1 MYWWKQQNKTKKNT
15 KKQKNTKKTQQNVI
29 LTKDLYMN
37 QKVFISILYL
47 SILIH
52 YNVLTQL
59 R

>member
-1 MYWWKQQNKTKKNT
+1 MIK
-15 KKQKNTKKTQQNVI
+15 VI
-29 LTKDLYMN
+29 LTKKKDLYMN

-52 YNVLTQL
+52 SNVLTQL

>member
-1 MYWWKQQNKTKKNT
+1 MTCTDDKNHLDKK
-15 KKQKNTKKTQQNVI
+15 KK
-29 LTKDLYMN
+29 KDLYMN

>member
-1 MYWWKQQNKTKKNT
+1 MYWWKETKKHT
-15 KKQKNTKKTQQNVI
+15 KKQNVI
-29 LTKDLYMN
+29 LTKDLYMT

-52 YNVLTQL
+52 YIVLTQL

>member
-1 MYWWKQQNKTKKNT
+1 MKKKR
-15 KKQKNTKKTQQNVI
+15 KKKKQNVI

-52 YNVLTQL
+52 YNVLTQP